1 MQSNRNLLKNR
12 FLFLLNIIWLICL
25 YVVCLHSI
33 KFKEKPKLMNQNFT
47 ISVHKLTDEELMRKA
62 CEMTFLGTS
71 KQSLLNMYKSE
82 HSPVR
87 TQIFWIECNHI
98 PLFVATHLLR
108 HHVGSVPYQLTCRN
122 DRKGGNPGLIQKLD
136 EIKERMNC
144 IVEEV
149 QSGRSDYA
157 DLIISEIQDELTFL
171 QNNSDRYTPVNLGLL
186 INSQSLIDMAKL
198 RLCKQAHK
206 ETIEVFSAIKDE
218 ISKDD
223 PELAKMMV
231 KKCVYRNGLCGESR
245 GCGYNNSPNFKKE
258 LSESLSNF
266 SNLQRGNL
274 FD

>member
-1 MQSNRNLLKNR
+1 MQSLK
-12 FLFLLNIIWLICL
+12 L
-25 YVVCLHSI
+25 
-33 KFKEKPKLMNQNFT
+33 KEKPKLMNQNFT

-71 KQSLLNMYKSE
+71 KQSLLSMYKSE

-87 TQIFWIECNHI
+87 TQIFWIECNNI
-98 PLFVATHLLR
+98 PLFVSTHLLR
-108 HHVGSVPYQLTCRN
+108 HHVGSIPYQLTCRN
-122 DRKGGNPGLIQKLD
+122 DRKGGNPGLVQKLD

-144 IVEEV
+144 IVDEV

-157 DLIISEIQDELTFL
+157 DLVVSEIQDELTFL

-206 ETIEVFSAIKDE
+206 ETIEVFTTIKDE
-218 ISKDD
+218 ISKND

-231 KKCVYRNGLCGESR
+231 KKCVYRNGLCVESKC
-245 GCGYNNSPNFKKE
+245 CGYNRTQKFSEELFEYLGNFPLEKQVGISSGNVFNNFTE
-258 LSESLSNF
+258 L
-266 SNLQRGNL
+266 R
-274 FD
+274 